1 MLRDQR
7 DYLLRMIA
15 QAAAAIARL
24 REMLTG
30 GTAAEEIVRQAQ
42 AAQTEL
48 LGKDA
53 MLLRMLDPK
62 SAAHALGDP
71 KRQEQWKALLLIE
84 AEALRR
90 IGRVAEA
97 EALESKAQRI

>member
-30 GTAAEEIVRQAQ
+30 GTAPEEILQQAR
-42 AAQTEL
+42 AAETEL

-53 MLLRMLDPK
+53 MLLRMLDPS
-62 SAAHALGDP
+62 SAAHTLGDP
-71 KRQEQWKALLLIE
+71 KRLEQWKELLLIE

-90 IGRVAEA
+90 LGRDAEA
-97 EALESKAQRI
+97 HALESKAGLL

>member
-7 DYLLRMIA
+7 DHILRMIA

-30 GTAAEEIVRQAQ
+30 GTATEEIVRQAQ

-62 SAAHALGDP
+62 SAAHALGDA
-71 KRQEQWKALLLIE
+71 KRQEQWKELLLIE

-90 IGRVAEA
+90 AGRVAEA
-97 EALESKAQRI
+97 EALEGKAGQL